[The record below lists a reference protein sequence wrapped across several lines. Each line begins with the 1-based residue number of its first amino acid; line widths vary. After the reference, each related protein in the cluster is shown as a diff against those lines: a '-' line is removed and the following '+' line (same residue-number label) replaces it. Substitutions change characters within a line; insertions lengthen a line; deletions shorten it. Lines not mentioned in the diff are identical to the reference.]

1 MTAVFNII
9 LPLLAGVSLIA
20 ALFFVTRAFSER
32 GRSSRA
38 AYGVGQ
44 VEASRAMRID
54 WVRALAAGLV
64 GLILLAVFL
73 MTLPPPPLEPA
84 ADTLAPPTAVSPIDT
99 AATPTATLPPPVQM
113 TNTPQPTA
121 TSLVPTVTSTV
132 PPTPTAT
139 PEPRTAVVSSGVGV
153 WLRATPSTSG
163 EQVEYLLDGVILT
176 LLPGVETAD
185 GFQWQQARTPDGNE
199 GWVAIGFLEIEE
211 NE

>member
-1 MTAVFNII
+1 VTVVFNII
-9 LPLLAGVSLIA
+9 LPVLAGVSLIA

-32 GRSSRA
+32 SRSSRE

-84 ADTLAPPTAVSPIDT
+84 ADTLASPTAVSPTD
-99 AATPTATLPPPVQM
+99 AATTTATLPPPVQV
-113 TNTPQPTA
+113 TNTPEPSA
-121 TSLVPTVTSTV
+121 TSPAPTVTPTL
-132 PPTPTAT
+132 PPIPAAT

-153 WLRATPSTSG
+153 WLRATPSASG

-185 GFQWQQARTPDGNE
+185 GFQWQQARTLDGNE

>member
-1 MTAVFNII
+1 MTVVFNII
-9 LPLLAGVSLIA
+9 LPVLAGVSLIA

-32 GRSSRA
+32 GRSSRE

-54 WVRALAAGLV
+54 LVRALAAGLV

-73 MTLPPPPLEPA
+73 MTLPPQIEPA
-84 ADTLAPPTAVSPIDT
+84 ADTLVSPTAVSPTDAT
-99 AATPTATLPPPVQM
+99 ATATLPPPVQM

-121 TSLVPTVTSTV
+121 TSPVPTVTPTL

-139 PEPRTAVVSSGVGV
+139 PEPRTAVVNSEVGV

-163 EQVEYLLDGVILT
+163 EQVEYLPNGLTLT

-199 GWVAIGFLEIEE
+199 GWVAIGFLEISEE
-211 NE
+211 